1 MRVLREGMEVEY
13 NQIVHFFGKILNQM
27 HLSCQIL
34 SAEEFSVES
43 VDLGLRSALGIRIE
57 SVEEWAVHLKN
68 TIRENSVYYIID
80 EFQCRYAA
88 LILPGEQPR
97 KIMVIGP
104 YTPEDTDRNWVT
116 EFVRRS
122 GLGETWIPVLEQH
135 FRKIRFLES
144 EHLLFAALQ
153 ALGEQL
159 WGAGQFSTERILR
172 GIPERWVPMEPPEEN
187 RGSENLLQGIALIE
201 ERYAAENRL
210 MEAVSKGRSPQAQM
224 MLSGFPRS
232 AMERRGD
239 PVRDVRNYSVILN
252 TLMRKAAEQGG
263 VHPLYIDQLSSGF
276 AKAIEQ
282 TREWEGFLEL
292 WKEMALRYCLM
303 VKKHN
308 MSGYSPLVQK
318 VITRVDFDLS
328 ADLSLGTV
336 AKDLSVNASY
346 LSSVFRK
353 ETGYSY
359 IDYVNRK
366 RMEHAAY
373 LLSDSRQL
381 ISSIA
386 QSCGIQDDNYF
397 TKLFKKYNGKTPR
410 QFRQEQG
417 LSARK

>member
-1 MRVLREGMEVEY
+1 
-13 NQIVHFFGKILNQM
+13 
-27 HLSCQIL
+27 
-34 SAEEFSVES
+34 
-43 VDLGLRSALGIRIE
+43 
-57 SVEEWAVHLKN
+57 
-68 TIRENSVYYIID
+68 
-80 EFQCRYAA
+80 
-88 LILPGEQPR
+88 
-97 KIMVIGP
+97 
-104 YTPEDTDRNWVT
+104 
-116 EFVRRS
+116 
-122 GLGETWIPVLEQH
+122 
-135 FRKIRFLES
+135 
-144 EHLLFAALQ
+144 
-153 ALGEQL
+153 
-159 WGAGQFSTERILR
+159 
-172 GIPERWVPMEPPEEN
+172 
-187 RGSENLLQGIALIE
+187 
-201 ERYAAENRL
+201 
-210 MEAVSKGRSPQAQM
+210 
-224 MLSGFPRS
+224 
-232 AMERRGD
+232 
-239 PVRDVRNYSVILN
+239 
-252 TLMRKAAEQGG
+252 
-263 VHPLYIDQLSSGF
+263 
-276 AKAIEQ
+276 
-282 TREWEGFLEL
+282 
-292 WKEMALRYCLM
+292 M